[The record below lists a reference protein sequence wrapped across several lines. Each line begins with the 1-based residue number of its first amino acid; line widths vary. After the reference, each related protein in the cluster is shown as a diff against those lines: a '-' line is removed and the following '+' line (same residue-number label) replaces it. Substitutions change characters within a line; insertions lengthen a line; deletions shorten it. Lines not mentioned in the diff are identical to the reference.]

1 MCWLS
6 LALFLLYPL
15 SFLFY
20 DKIVIFRLASYSR
33 SSTIFPI
40 SFVDWVNMMLKR
52 ISSET
57 VIIALLCLIT
67 STGRFVMDSYLPSM
81 PAMSHDLGVSGT
93 NIELTLTWY
102 LLGFGIS
109 QLFYGPISDKFGRKP
124 VLMTGFIIFLIANTC
139 CVFSSSLSVLLIGRL
154 FSGIGMGASGTL
166 NRAIASD
173 CFSGAAFS
181 KAWSYTITTLVLV
194 LIAAPFIGSGVQM
207 LWGWRANFVLTT
219 VYIFSVLLILYL
231 KLPET
236 HNSKSN
242 KNSVRAVMIN
252 YHTIISSASFLKG
265 AFCYTLAFSGL
276 VVYFQMSSLL
286 LMQQL
291 SLSSLAYGYVS
302 MVIAICYLCGGII
315 VNYLVPKFGPSRLL
329 KAGIMLITISGMWM
343 LTWNKITVASIL
355 FPVSLYVI
363 GARIV
368 IPNAIANSFDG
379 LRHLGGST
387 SGMIG
392 FIQMLGSSF
401 ISFVIT
407 CFNEEASLLLS
418 ILFIIIGVVSL
429 IIVYFPERLF
439 FNKVEMVS

>member
-1 MCWLS
+1 M
-6 LALFLLYPL
+6 FT
-15 SFLFY
+15 
-20 DKIVIFRLASYSR
+20 KISANTLI
-33 SSTIFPI
+33 I
-40 SFVDWVNMMLKR
+40 S
-52 ISSET
+52 
-57 VIIALLCLIT
+57 LLCLIT

-81 PAMSHDLGVSGT
+81 PAISHDLGVSGSD
-93 NIELTLTWY
+93 IELTLTWY

-109 QLFYGPISDKFGRKP
+109 QLFYGPLSDRYGRRP
-124 VLMTGFIIFLIANTC
+124 LLIIGFILFLMANTLCIFAQSLPLLLIA
-139 CVFSSSLSVLLIGRL
+139 RL

-173 CFSGAAFS
+173 CFSGAQFS

-194 LIAAPFIGSGVQM
+194 LMLAPLIGGCVQE

-219 VYIFSVLLILYL
+219 TYILGVLLIVYW

-236 HNSKSN
+236 RVNQKDNCSIQTVI
-242 KNSVRAVMIN
+242 KNY
-252 YHTIISSASFLKG
+252 YHILSTVSFLKG
-265 AFCYTLAFSGL
+265 ALCYTLAFAGL
-276 VVYFQMSSLL
+276 VVYFQISSLL

-291 SLSSLAYGYVS
+291 ALSSLAYGYVS
-302 MVIAICYLCGGII
+302 IIIAVCYLCGGMM
-315 VNYLVPKFGPSRLL
+315 VNGLVAKLGSQVLL
-329 KAGIMLITISGMWM
+329 KIGIFLIILSGLWM
-343 LTWNKITVASIL
+343 FVWNTLTVMSIL
-355 FPVSLYVI
+355 LPVSLYVI

-392 FIQMLGSSF
+392 FIQMLGSSV

-418 ILFIIIGVVSL
+418 VLFIIIGMTSL
-429 IIVYFPERLF
+429 MILYFPDKMVLP
-439 FNKVEMVS
+439 KVRSVS